1 MSETMQL
8 ESVLDLRAAARLRKN
23 LLAIRGADVT
33 LDASAVQ
40 RLGGQCLQVLLSAKR
55 TWDGDGRAFNLTAP
69 SEAFASSIQL
79 FGAGE
84 ILASQAGI

>member
-1 MSETMQL
+1 MQL
-8 ESVLDLRAAARLRKN
+8 ESVLDLRAAARLREN

-55 TWDGDGRAFNLTAP
+55 TWDGDGRTFNLTDP

-79 FGAGE
+79 FGAE
-84 ILASQAGI
+84 KILASQTGI